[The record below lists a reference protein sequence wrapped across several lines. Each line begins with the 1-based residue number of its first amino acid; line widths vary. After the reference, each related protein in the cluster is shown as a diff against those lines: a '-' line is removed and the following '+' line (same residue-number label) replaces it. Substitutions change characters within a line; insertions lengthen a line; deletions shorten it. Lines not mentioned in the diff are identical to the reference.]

1 MPRPQ
6 KTNVT
11 WFPHPVTHG
20 RKMGLL
26 ERKYG
31 NDGYAVWFKLLEELG
46 NAAMHGITLS
56 SPVQI
61 ELYAAR
67 CLVTEERFLQIISDL
82 IRWEEFDA
90 EIWETRRVLYSPKF
104 VESVEL
110 IYSKRQTQKPT
121 RSDILN
127 HFPAS
132 IHPAEGLPPSTQQA
146 GGSPD
151 GKMIRRPS
159 GETSQQVETY
169 EDIHRL
175 TPLEAAVAVTGDATD
190 RAKNTWRKYLRL
202 LSAED
207 PARGERMFR
216 DALTQLYGEIRAGEI
231 RNPAAML
238 TKRLQEIAL

>member
-1 MPRPQ
+1 
-6 KTNVT
+6 
-11 WFPHPVTHG
+11 
-20 RKMGLL
+20 
-26 ERKYG
+26 
-31 NDGYAVWFKLLEELG
+31 
-46 NAAMHGITLS
+46 MHAITLA

-110 IYSKRQTQKPT
+110 IYSKRQTQKPA
-121 RSDILN
+121 REDILTN
-127 HFPAS
+127 FHALTHIPTEDRLA
-132 IHPAEGLPPSTQQA
+132 PRTQQA

-151 GKMIRRPS
+151 GGMTRRPS
-159 GETSQQVETY
+159 GETSPQVETY

-175 TPLEAAVAVTGDATD
+175 PPLEAAVAVTGDATD
-190 RAKNTWRKYLRL
+190 RAKNTWRKYLRI

-207 PARGERMFR
+207 PSRGERMFR